1 MSPLSEPLLSR
12 FGGGEFRHF
21 FAVELQDAGVFM
33 PHDLRETFEWLF
45 FSISDED
52 QHRAGSRNEWR
63 FLKADLPVVGGTTQH
78 LWTPSRMHGRGVVE
92 PQWGKRSMH
101 RGSTGQSPAALCPTN
116 VLQL

>member
-33 PHDLRETFEWLF
+33 PHDLRETFAWLF

-52 QHRAGSRNEWR
+52 
-63 FLKADLPVVGGTTQH
+63 
-78 LWTPSRMHGRGVVE
+78 
-92 PQWGKRSMH
+92 
-101 RGSTGQSPAALCPTN
+101 
-116 VLQL
+116 